1 MGGGEG
7 TGGVGR
13 GGRVTFSSSKRLLG
27 KPHTYLHAMLHH
39 FHACCGGT
47 EPERQWYKLT
57 AQGGSV
63 VSVAHVKNSSKD
75 CTTSSA
81 SSLGSRPVILPT
93 LGRAGVIT
101 CGRMCVCQEE
111 EKILSASLFS
121 EFRESCL
128 KLSYPLAADH
138 LTTVSLSLSPLSR
151 SPKTSSISSGTSYE
165 SSWMGRGTFAGSVR
179 IHAFK

>member
-7 TGGVGR
+7 TGGGEQEEWGGGE
-13 GGRVTFSSSKRLLG
+13 GGRVTFSSSKRLLS

-39 FHACCGGT
+39 SHACCGGT
-47 EPERQWYKLT
+47 EPERQWYKIT

-93 LGRAGVIT
+93 LGREGVIP
-101 CGRMCVCQEE
+101 CG
-111 EKILSASLFS
+111 
-121 EFRESCL
+121 
-128 KLSYPLAADH
+128 
-138 LTTVSLSLSPLSR
+138 
-151 SPKTSSISSGTSYE
+151 
-165 SSWMGRGTFAGSVR
+165 
-179 IHAFK
+179 